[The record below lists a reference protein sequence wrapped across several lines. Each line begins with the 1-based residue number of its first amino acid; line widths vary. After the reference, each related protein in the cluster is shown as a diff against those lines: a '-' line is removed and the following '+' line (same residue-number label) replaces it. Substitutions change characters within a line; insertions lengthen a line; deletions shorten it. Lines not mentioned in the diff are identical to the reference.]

1 LRPAWIE
8 VDLAAYAHN
17 LRAIREQVGGR
28 RVLAVVKANGYG
40 HGLVPIA
47 RTAVS
52 SGAEM
57 LGVAL
62 VEEGIALRQA
72 AIRAPILVLGPPLP
86 EQAGAIVSHGLEQVV
101 SDREVAAALARAA
114 AARGETVALHVKVD
128 SGMGRVGVPPAEALD
143 LCRAVASLPGARL
156 AGVLTHFATAD
167 EPDIRF
173 SREQLERFLTVVR
186 QVREAFPV
194 PPLFHAANS
203 GAIAAMP
210 EAYLDMVRPGLS
222 SYGIPPGPQGCGLPL
237 RPVMSLKARVTQ
249 IRDLPAGQP
258 VGYGCTYTLTRPSRI
273 AILPIGYADGYRRAL
288 SNQGEALVRGR
299 RVPIRGRVSMDQLL
313 IDLTDVP
320 GAALGDEVV
329 LLGSQG
335 DDTITAWEIAD
346 RVRTIVDEVLVALTD
361 RLPRVYTGAS
371 C

>member
-1 LRPAWIE
+1 
-8 VDLAAYAHN
+8 
-17 LRAIREQVGGR
+17 
-28 RVLAVVKANGYG
+28 
-40 HGLVPIA
+40 
-47 RTAVS
+47 
-52 SGAEM
+52 
-57 LGVAL
+57 
-62 VEEGIALRQA
+62 
-72 AIRAPILVLGPPLP
+72 
-86 EQAGAIVSHGLEQVV
+86 
-101 SDREVAAALARAA
+101 
-114 AARGETVALHVKVD
+114 
-128 SGMGRVGVPPAEALD
+128 MGRVGAPPAEALD

-173 SREQLERFLTVVR
+173 SREQLERFLAVVR

-222 SYGIPPGPQGCGLPL
+222 SFGIPPGPQGCGLPL

-258 VGYGCTYTLTRPSRI
+258 IGYGCTYTLTRPSRI
-273 AILPIGYADGYRRAL
+273 AVLPIGYADGYRRAL

-320 GAALGDEVV
+320 GAALGDEAV

-335 DDTITAWEIAD
+335 EETITAWEIAD
-346 RVRTIVDEVLVALTD
+346 RVPTIVDEVLVALTD

-371 C
+371 